1 MVNPFKQIETHM
13 HQKNLKDKSLIYSHD
28 EGFEANN
35 TGIQYDSEDNFE
47 TQILELDDE
56 AGDKEMQVF
65 GERACLATKT
75 KIVEETRESLKL
87 VKENAH
93 LYRDIESQLQE
104 KIEIWSLN
112 MKPPKLSRQGVRTK
126 SVGNTAK
133 GERYPVSLD
142 ESISTN
148 SSLSEDGHGMNY
160 VGPEQMFSDPKP
172 QRKFRKNKK
181 SAFSLDSGPQLM
193 TIFCLEAFAINKRER
208 KKNS

>member
-1 MVNPFKQIETHM
+1 MIAENPRNTSQAVLEVKYGESFKQIETHM
-13 HQKNLKDKSLIYSHD
+13 HQKHPKVKSLVYSHD
-28 EGFEANN
+28 QGLEANN

-126 SVGNTAK
+126 SVETQQ
-133 GERYPVSLD
+133 RVSV
-142 ESISTN
+142 I
-148 SSLSEDGHGMNY
+148 
-160 VGPEQMFSDPKP
+160 P
-172 QRKFRKNKK
+172 
-181 SAFSLDSGPQLM
+181 
-193 TIFCLEAFAINKRER
+193 
-208 KKNS
+208 